1 VTEPSAER
9 IFKRGAAA
17 NSESSPSGGA
27 PHAPKSS
34 WLNSTV
40 LGVGLTSLA
49 SDWGHEMATAV
60 LPAFLISIG
69 AGPAWLGA
77 IEGVADGLSSF
88 TKLAA
93 GHWTDRLQRRKP
105 LVVSAY
111 ALTAV
116 ATGSLAFAASAI
128 EVMLARSVAWLGRG
142 LRTPGR
148 KALLAAAVPQEA
160 YGRAFGF
167 ERMMDTLGAIAA
179 PVTALWLL
187 GATGHSYRRVF
198 LWTLV
203 PGLLAALSFATLVR
217 ERRANKPPA
226 ASFTAGLRN
235 LPPRFRWFLV
245 AVGVFGLGDFSH
257 TMLILYAT
265 RTLAPEMGLAAASSV
280 AVGLY
285 LLHNIFYAAFAYLGG
300 WLSDRATNRRLV
312 LAGGFVTAI
321 AMAALLV
328 AGEVFG
334 HAGGAVVG
342 TQRIGLAAVFALA
355 GIFVGV
361 NEALEDSIAASLVT
375 REQHGMAFG
384 TMAAVNAVG
393 DFGSSVLIGALW
405 SAYSPTA
412 GFAVAGALFFAG
424 LILLLRPK

>member
-1 VTEPSAER
+1 
-9 IFKRGAAA
+9 
-17 NSESSPSGGA
+17 
-27 PHAPKSS
+27 
-34 WLNSTV
+34 
-40 LGVGLTSLA
+40 
-49 SDWGHEMATAV
+49 MATAV
-60 LPAFLISIG
+60 LPVFLISIG

-111 ALTAV
+111 ALTAL
-116 ATGSLAFAASAI
+116 ATGSLPFAASAL
-128 EVMLARSVAWLGRG
+128 EVMLARSAAWLGRG

-167 ERMMDTLGAIAA
+167 ERMMDTLGAIVA

-203 PGLLAALSFATLVR
+203 PGFLAVLSCAVLVR
-217 ERRANKPPA
+217 ERRTKKPPA
-226 ASFTAGLRN
+226 ASFTAGLHK
-235 LPPRFRWFLV
+235 LPAPFRWFLV
-245 AVGVFGLGDFSH
+245 SRGVFGLGDFSH

-265 RTLAPEMGLAAASSV
+265 RTLAPQMGLATASSV

-285 LLHNIFYAAFAYLGG
+285 LLHNIFYAIFAYAGG

-312 LAGGFVTAI
+312 LAAGYVIAI

-328 AGEVFG
+328 ASEVFG
-334 HAGGAVVG
+334 KAGGSSVG
-342 TQRIGLAAVFALA
+342 THELELAGVFALA

-405 SAYSPTA
+405 STYSPTA

-424 LILLLRPK
+424 LVILLRLK

>member
-1 VTEPSAER
+1 
-9 IFKRGAAA
+9 
-17 NSESSPSGGA
+17 
-27 PHAPKSS
+27 
-34 WLNSTV
+34 
-40 LGVGLTSLA
+40 
-49 SDWGHEMATAV
+49 M
-60 LPAFLISIG
+60 
-69 AGPAWLGA
+69 
-77 IEGVADGLSSF
+77 
-88 TKLAA
+88 
-93 GHWTDRLQRRKP
+93 
-105 LVVSAY
+105 
-111 ALTAV
+111 
-116 ATGSLAFAASAI
+116 LAFAASAI

-167 ERMMDTLGAIAA
+167 ERMMDTLGAIVA

-203 PGLLAALSFATLVR
+203 PGLLAALSFAVLVR
-217 ERRANKPPA
+217 ERRATKPPA
-226 ASFTAGLRN
+226 WRPSPRACAICRRIFAG
-235 LPPRFRWFLV
+235 FLV
-245 AVGVFGLGDFSH
+245 AVGAFGLGDFSH

-285 LLHNIFYAAFAYLGG
+285 LLHNIFYAAFAYVGG

-342 TQRIGLAAVFALA
+342 TQRIELAAVFALA

-393 DFGSSVLIGALW
+393 DFGSSVLSGAVERI
-405 SAYSPTA
+405 SAGRGLRSGRRTLFCWAYPSSAPEVAQLATRKSRLVPGGVA
-412 GFAVAGALFFAG
+412 PRADFARSLPVTGPALTTFARGAMY
-424 LILLLRPK
+424 LLNQSTYAAKPSLAAALL